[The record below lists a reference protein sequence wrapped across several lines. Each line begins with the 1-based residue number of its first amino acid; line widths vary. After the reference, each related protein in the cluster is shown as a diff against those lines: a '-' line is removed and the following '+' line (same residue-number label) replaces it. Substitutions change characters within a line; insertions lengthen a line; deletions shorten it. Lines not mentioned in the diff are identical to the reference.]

1 MLKGKK
7 VLLGVCGSISAY
19 KSAILVRLLVKAGAE
34 VRVILTKSACD
45 FITPLTLSVLSKNEV
60 VSDLINQNDSWN
72 NHVELALWADIFLI
86 APATANTIAKLSNGI
101 CDNLL
106 TAAYLSCR
114 CKVFIAPAMDD
125 DMWKHPSTK
134 KNIASLKNFGNYILP
149 VSNGE
154 LASGLIGEGRM
165 IEPIEILG
173 VLEEH
178 FNQKKKFTGKS
189 VLVNAGPTYE
199 AIDPV
204 RFIGNRS
211 SGKMG
216 VAIANEFAK
225 QGANVHLILGP
236 SVIEDFESKVHVIRV
251 ESAEQMFDACKKY
264 FSKTDVTVLSAAVA
278 DFTPVD
284 VARQKIKKGNSKKLS
299 IDLKPTIDVLKTLGS
314 IKKKNQLLIGFALE
328 TENETKNAISKI
340 RSKNLD
346 AIVLNSLNDKGSG
359 FGVDTNKVA
368 IIDKNGKIQ
377 SFGLKSKTEVAVDIV
392 NFIRKKIHA

>member
-1 MLKGKK
+1 
-7 VLLGVCGSISAY
+7 
-19 KSAILVRLLVKAGAE
+19 
-34 VRVILTKSACD
+34 
-45 FITPLTLSVLSKNEV
+45 
-60 VSDLINQNDSWN
+60 
-72 NHVELALWADIFLI
+72 
-86 APATANTIAKLSNGI
+86 
-101 CDNLL
+101 
-106 TAAYLSCR
+106 
-114 CKVFIAPAMDD
+114 
-125 DMWKHPSTK
+125 
-134 KNIASLKNFGNYILP
+134 LKNT
-149 VSNGE
+149 ST
-154 LASGLIGEGRM
+154 
-165 IEPIEILG
+165 
-173 VLEEH
+173 
-178 FNQKKKFTGKS
+178 KKKFTGKS

-236 SVIEDFESKVHVIRV
+236 SVIEDFQSNVHIIRV
-251 ESAEQMFDACKKY
+251 ESAQQMFDACKKY
-264 FSKTDVTVLSAAVA
+264 FAKTDITVLSAAVA
-278 DFTPVD
+278 DFSPVA

-328 TENETKNAISKI
+328 TENETKNAISQI

-392 NFIRKKIHA
+392 NFIGKKIHA